1 MKVSILGNS
10 LTSLTLAKL
19 LVNQDIRVDIYS
31 FGKIIKKN
39 QIQTIGISKTNI
51 DFFNNN
57 ILNIKKLIWNIQKI
71 EIYSENLN
79 SEKILNFKNNENHL
93 FSIIKN
99 CDLYNYIKKNL
110 KKNKLV
116 KFKNYITYQNLLK
129 SNYNLIFNCDKENFI
144 SKKFFSKTINKNY
157 KSRAYI
163 TTLKHEKL
171 SNNFTATQIFT
182 KKGPLAFLPVSST
195 ETSVVYSIKGKKNFD
210 IKDSIKKHNTKYKI
224 LKINDFLNFEL
235 KASSL
240 RSYYHKNI
248 IAFGD
253 MLHRL
258 HPLAGQGFNMT
269 IRDMKEIHRLII
281 FKKEHGLD
289 LDLSLSSEFEKN
301 MKDKNYLFSS
311 GIDFIY
317 EFFNL
322 ENKINKNIVSK
333 SLKFLGK
340 NKITNN
346 FFTKLADSG
355 LNI

>member
-57 ILNIKKLIWNIQKI
+57 ILNIKKLLWNIQKI
-71 EIYSENLN
+71 EILSENLN
-79 SEKILNFKNNENHL
+79 NEKILNFKNNDNHL
-93 FSIIKN
+93 FSIVKN
-99 CDLYNYIKKNL
+99 YDLYNYIKKNL

-116 KFKNYITYQNLLK
+116 MFKNYITYQNLLK

-144 SKKFFSKTINKNY
+144 SKKFFSKKISKNY
-157 KSRAYI
+157 NSRAYI
-163 TTLKHEKL
+163 TTLKHKKL

-182 KKGPLAFLPVSST
+182 KKGPLAFLPISST
-195 ETSVVYSIKGKKNFD
+195 ETSVVFSIKGKKNFD
-210 IKDSIKKHNTKYKI
+210 IIKSIKKHNTKYKI
-224 LKINDFLNFEL
+224 LKINDFLNFDL

-269 IRDMKEIHRLII
+269 IRDIKEIHKLVI

-289 LDLSLSSEFEKN
+289 LDHSLSSEFEKN
-301 MKDKNYLFSS
+301 MKNKNYLFLS

-317 EFFNL
+317 EFFNF
-322 ENKINKNIVSK
+322 ENRINKNIVSK
-333 SLKFLGK
+333 SIKLLGK
-340 NKITNN
+340 NKFTNN